1 MKLQEKQ
8 VNTRKIGSKS
18 SIETLLAKQRNELAS
33 LKAQGEEARFAEQK
47 AELEYQQLAERL
59 NDVKQLC
66 KQLQE
71 SETDNS
77 SNDLESQKSSL

>member
-1 MKLQEKQ
+1 
-8 VNTRKIGSKS
+8 
-18 SIETLLAKQRNELAS
+18 
-33 LKAQGEEARFAEQK
+33 FAEQK
-47 AELEYQQLAERL
+47 AELKYQQLAERL

-77 SNDLESQKSSL
+77 SNDLESQKAHFEAELTKVAERKQELTSQIDQIKENKNAITQKVEQLRQDLSQ

>member
-1 MKLQEKQ
+1 M
-8 VNTRKIGSKS
+8 
-18 SIETLLAKQRNELAS
+18 
-33 LKAQGEEARFAEQK
+33 KAQGEEARFAEQK

-77 SNDLESQKSSL
+77 SNDLESQKAHFEAELTKVAEHKQELTSEIDQIKENKMPLRKS